1 MHTMNG
7 IDLSGAEY
15 RELRDLV
22 RLETEGGDPAGH
34 AAKSIAGGGS
44 SLYRSLGDK
53 GLIEYEIAD
62 LWKWE
67 PHFLGLTPKGR
78 SFIEDTDAA
87 SLRDR
92 ESRRSDRRSPS
103 SARSLAPSPA
113 RSRAVSSASLSPCSS
128 RRASASGTRTAPS

>member
-92 ESRRSDRRSPS
+92 ESRRSDRRFAIVGAGAGAVSG
-103 SARSLAPSPA
+103 AIAGGLVSLAI
-113 RSRAVSSASLSPCSS
+113 SLLI
-128 RRASASGTRTAPS
+128 

>member
-62 LWKWE
+62 LWKWA

-92 ESRRSDRRSPS
+92 ESRRSDRRFAIVCAVAGAVSG
-103 SARSLAPSPA
+103 AIAGGLVSLAI
-113 RSRAVSSASLSPCSS
+113 SLLI
-128 RRASASGTRTAPS
+128 